1 MSTEY
6 SHDNVHNIHTIHLFV
21 LQIFL
26 DVTHIQYSI
35 LNINFGVRN
44 LFGSILRELA
54 VHLLGIIRFW
64 NQMNPSHLKF
74 LSNHAL
80 EHLSTLC
87 GAPILDSIQDL
98 NFWLGIQ
105 TKMQL

>member
-1 MSTEY
+1 MSTEH
-6 SHDNVHNIHTIHLFV
+6 SHDNVHKLRYIFFV

-44 LFGSILRELA
+44 LFGLILRELG
-54 VHLLGIIRFW
+54 VHLLEFW
-64 NQMNPSHLKF
+64 NQMNLSNLKF
-74 LSNHAL
+74 LSNHVL

-87 GAPILDSIQDL
+87 GALQSQFKI
-98 NFWLGIQ
+98 
-105 TKMQL
+105 

>member
-6 SHDNVHNIHTIHLFV
+6 SHDNVHKLRFIFFA

-44 LFGSILRELA
+44 LFGLILRELA
-54 VHLLGIIRFW
+54 VPLLGIIRFW
-64 NQMNPSHLKF
+64 NQMNPSNLKF
-74 LSNHAL
+74 LSNNAL

-87 GAPILDSIQDL
+87 GAPILESVQDL

-105 TKMQL
+105 TKV